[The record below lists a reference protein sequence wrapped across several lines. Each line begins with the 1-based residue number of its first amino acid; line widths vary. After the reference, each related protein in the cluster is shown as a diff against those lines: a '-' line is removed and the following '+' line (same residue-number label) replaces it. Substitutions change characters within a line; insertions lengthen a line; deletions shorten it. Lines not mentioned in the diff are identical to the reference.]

1 MLDSKEITKR
11 VIESKAVNFDALG
24 QAVAELGPQLA
35 MMDDPWENFCGT
47 MRYFIRV
54 FRLPPIG
61 PRIPELDR
69 LEKLENLEKKL
80 DNL

>member
-1 MLDSKEITKR
+1 MKDQKGI
-11 VIESKAVNFDALG
+11 SKALLEANVVNYEALG
-24 QAVAELGPQLA
+24 QMVTKLGPQLA

-47 MRYFIRV
+47 MRYFIRI

-69 LEKLENLEKKL
+69 LEMLENFDKQL
-80 DNL
+80 